1 LNTFVEKAYAAK
13 AMLDTYSRIDVQQL
27 ATLFAVLALG
37 ASHNLELSPDDQIA
51 EDYCESARNCLVR
64 GNFMTHSTLAGVQTL
79 VGHFNKQA
87 HQLTSQSLM
96 AHYQLQTDRG
106 RDGDSAW
113 PLWGL
118 AMRIAQAVRRD
129 EGSLLMTQMGL
140 HRDGGKWN
148 LPDEV
153 VEDRRRVFW
162 ECRSAEVFQV
172 SAETSILRHA
182 HFQANCF
189 SRP

>member
-1 LNTFVEKAYAAK
+1 
-13 AMLDTYSRIDVQQL
+13 
-27 ATLFAVLALG
+27 
-37 ASHNLELSPDDQIA
+37 
-51 EDYCESARNCLVR
+51 
-64 GNFMTHSTLAGVQTL
+64 
-79 VGHFNKQA
+79 
-87 HQLTSQSLM
+87 M

-118 AMRIAQAVRRD
+118 AMRIAQAVSRSFYRCSIT
-129 EGSLLMTQMGL
+129 ERQMGL

-172 SAETSILRHA
+172 RRCSH
-182 HFQANCF
+182 N
-189 SRP
+189 PMKVG